1 METPLYSH
9 EVGAKTEQKIMP
21 VTHLTDVVVSRLKEP
36 GTYFDETTPAFAIRV
51 GKNRKTWFVIRGR
64 ERERTNI
71 GQYPTVTLADAR
83 KEAKKL
89 LTEEPVKHSKM
100 TFAAA
105 YEHYK
110 EAIKAKKPRTQR
122 DYKRIIDKHLLPK
135 LGKKKL
141 SDLEYEDFIT
151 ITDKLPPSEK
161 SHTLAVARTFLRWC
175 VRPPRRYIAHSPLE
189 GVVVVA
195 GKGRKRTLKPNEL
208 KIVWDAAT
216 AVGYPYGTIL
226 HLLILTGQRKTEIAN
241 LRRTW
246 IDTKA
251 RTITLPDW
259 VCKNNREHTFPYGD
273 MVAAELEAIPR
284 LNSTDLLFPSA
295 VSDERPI
302 SGWSK
307 YKKRLGDS
315 LPPWVVHDLRRTF
328 GTTLAEMEVEPHIV
342 ERLLNHSMG
351 AIGNQA
357 DSIVSAVAEVY
368 ILAKYMPK
376 MRAAIE
382 EKWEPFLQD
391 LTRAA

>member
-1 METPLYSH
+1 
-9 EVGAKTEQKIMP
+9 MP
-21 VTHLTDVVVSRLKEP
+21 VTHLTDIVVARIKTP
-36 GTYFDETTPAFAIRV
+36 GSYFDETTPAFGIRV
-51 GKNRKTWFVIRGR
+51 GKNRKTWIVMRGVQR
-64 ERERTNI
+64 QRVRV
-71 GQYPTVTLADAR
+71 GHYPAMSLADAR

-89 LTEEPVKHSKM
+89 LTEEPTKHSHK
-100 TFAAA
+100 TFNEA
-105 YEHYK
+105 YEEYK
-110 EAIKAKKPRTQR
+110 EALKAKKPRTQR
-122 DYKRIIDKHLLPK
+122 DYKRVIDKYLSPK

-141 SDLEYEDFIT
+141 SDLEYEDFT
-151 ITDKLPPSEK
+151 AITDPLAPSEK

-175 VRPPRRYIAHSPLE
+175 VKPPRRYIAHSPLE
-189 GVVVVA
+189 GVLIVP
-195 GKGRKRTLKPNEL
+195 GKARKRILKPAEL
-208 KIVWDAAT
+208 KKVWDAAT
-216 AVGYPYGTIL
+216 LVGYPYGTIV

-246 IDTKA
+246 IDPKR
-251 RTITLPDW
+251 RTITLPEW
-259 VCKNNREHTFPYGD
+259 VCKNSREHTFPYGD
-273 MVAAELEAIPR
+273 MVAAELEKVPR

-315 LPPWVVHDLRRTF
+315 VPAWRLHDLRRTF
-328 GTTLAEMEVEPHIV
+328 GTSLAEMEVLPHIV

-368 ILAKYMPK
+368 NLATYLPK
-376 MRAAIE
+376 MRDAIE
-382 EKWEPFLQD
+382 NKWEPFLQT

>member
-1 METPLYSH
+1 
-9 EVGAKTEQKIMP
+9 MP
-21 VTHLTDVVVSRLKEP
+21 KTHLTDVVVSRLNAP
-36 GTYFDETTPAFAIRV
+36 GTYYDSTTPAFAIRV

-71 GQYPTVTLADAR
+71 GQYPAVSLADAR

-89 LTEEPVKHSKM
+89 LTEQPAKHSKM
-100 TFAAA
+100 TFDAA
-105 YEHYK
+105 YEQYK
-110 EAIKAKKPRTQR
+110 VAIEAKKPRTQR
-122 DYKRIIDKHLLPK
+122 DYKRVIDKYLSPK

-141 SDLEYEDFIT
+141 SDLEYEDFT
-151 ITDKLPPSEK
+151 AITDKLAPSEK
-161 SHTLAVARTFLRWC
+161 SHTLAVARTFMRWC
-175 VRPPRRYIAHSPLE
+175 VQPPRRYIPHSPLE
-189 GVVVVA
+189 GVVIVP
-195 GKGRKRTLKPNEL
+195 GKRRKRILKPEEL
-208 KIVWDAAT
+208 KKVWDAAT
-216 AVGYPYGTIL
+216 AVGYPYGTIV

-246 IDTKA
+246 IDQKA
-251 RTITLPDW
+251 KTITLPEW
-259 VCKNNREHTFPYGD
+259 VCKNSREHRFPYGD
-273 MVAAELEAIPR
+273 MVAAELESVPR

-295 VSDERPI
+295 ASDERPI

-307 YKKRLGDS
+307 YKKRLGDGVPAWR
-315 LPPWVVHDLRRTF
+315 LHDLRRTF

-368 ILAKYMPK
+368 ILAKYMPR
-376 MRAAIE
+376 MRTAIE
-382 EKWEPFLQD
+382 TKWEPFLQT

>member
-1 METPLYSH
+1 
-9 EVGAKTEQKIMP
+9 MP
-21 VTHLTDVVVSRLKEP
+21 KTHLTDVVVSRLNTP
-36 GTYFDETTPAFAIRV
+36 GTYYDSTTPAFAIRV

-71 GQYPTVTLADAR
+71 GQYPAVSLADAR

-89 LTEEPVKHSKM
+89 LTEEPAKHSKM

-110 EAIKAKKPRTQR
+110 EALKAKKPRTQY
-122 DYKRIIDKHLLPK
+122 DYKRIIEKHLLPK

-141 SDLEYEDFIT
+141 SDLEYEDFIA
-151 ITDKLPPSEK
+151 ISDKLPPSEQ
-161 SHTLAVARTFLRWC
+161 SHCLAVARTFLRWC
-175 VRPPRRYIAHSPLE
+175 VRPPRRYIPHSPLE

-195 GKGRKRTLKPNEL
+195 GKGRKRILKADEL
-208 KIVWDAAT
+208 KKVWDAAT
-216 AVGYPYGTIL
+216 AAGYPYGTIL

-246 IDTKA
+246 IDPSA
-251 RTITLPDW
+251 RTITLPEW
-259 VCKNNREHTFPYGD
+259 VCKNSRKHTFPYGD
-273 MVAAELEAIPR
+273 MVAAELESVPR
-284 LNSTDLLFPSA
+284 LNSTDLLFPSS

-307 YKKRLGDS
+307 YKKRLGDGV
-315 LPPWVVHDLRRTF
+315 PAWVVHDLRRTF

-342 ERLLNHSMG
+342 EKLLNHSMG

-382 EKWEPFLQD
+382 TKWEPFLQD

>member
-1 METPLYSH
+1 
-9 EVGAKTEQKIMP
+9 MP
-21 VTHLTDVVVSRLKEP
+21 VTHLTDVVVSRLKTP
-36 GTYFDETTPAFAIRV
+36 ATYYDESTPAFAIRV

-71 GQYPTVTLADAR
+71 GQYPQLSLADAR

-89 LTEEPVKHSKM
+89 LAEAPAKHSKM

-110 EAIKAKKPRTQR
+110 EAIRTKKPRTQR
-122 DYKRIIDKHLLPK
+122 DYKRVLDNYLLPK
-135 LGKKKL
+135 FGKKKL
-141 SDLEYEDFIT
+141 SDIEYEDIT
-151 ITDKLPPSEK
+151 AITDKLAPSEK
-161 SHTLAVARTFLRWC
+161 SHCLAVARTFLRWC
-175 VRPPRRYIAHSPLE
+175 VKPPRRYILHSPLE
-189 GVVVVA
+189 GVLIVP
-195 GKGRKRTLKPNEL
+195 GKARKRILKPNEL
-208 KIVWDAAT
+208 KTVWDAAT
-216 AVGYPYGTIL
+216 VAGYPYGTIV
-226 HLLILTGQRKTEIAN
+226 HLLILTGQRKSEIAN
-241 LRRTW
+241 LRWTW
-246 IDTKA
+246 IDQKH
-251 RTITLPDW
+251 RTITLPEW
-259 VCKNNREHTFPYGD
+259 VCKNSREHVFPYGD

-284 LNSTDLLFPSA
+284 LNSTDLFFPSI

-307 YKKRLGDS
+307 YKQRLRDGVAAWR
-315 LPPWVVHDLRRTF
+315 LHDLRRTF

-376 MRAAIE
+376 MRDVIE
-382 EKWEPFLQD
+382 NKWETFLQD

>member
-1 METPLYSH
+1 
-9 EVGAKTEQKIMP
+9 MP
-21 VTHLTDVVVSRLKEP
+21 VTHLTDIVVSRIKEP
-36 GTYFDETTPAFAIRV
+36 GTYFDETTPAFGLRV
-51 GKNRKTWFVIRGR
+51 GKNRKTWIVMRGV
-64 ERERTNI
+64 ERQRVRI
-71 GQYPTVTLADAR
+71 GHYPAVSLADAR

-89 LTEEPVKHSKM
+89 LTEEPVKHSGM

-105 YEHYK
+105 YEQYK
-110 EAIKAKKPRTQR
+110 EAIKSKKPRTQR
-122 DYKRIIDKHLLPK
+122 DYKRVIDKYLCPK

-141 SDLEYEDFIT
+141 SDLEYEDFT
-151 ITDKLPPSEK
+151 GITDKLAPSEK
-161 SHTLAVARTFLRWC
+161 SHTLAVARTFMRWC
-175 VRPPRRYIAHSPLE
+175 VQPPRRYIPHSPLE
-189 GVVVVA
+189 GVVIVP
-195 GKGRKRTLKPNEL
+195 GKSRKRILKPDEL
-208 KIVWDAAT
+208 KKVWDAAT
-216 AVGYPYGTIL
+216 VEGYPYGTIV

-241 LRRTW
+241 LRRAW
-246 IDTKA
+246 IDPKA
-251 RTITLPDW
+251 RTITLPEW
-259 VCKNNREHTFPYGD
+259 VCKNSREHTFPYGD
-273 MVAAELEAIPR
+273 MVAAELEMVPR

-307 YKKRLGDS
+307 YKKRLGDGVPAWR
-315 LPPWVVHDLRRTF
+315 LHDLRRTF

-376 MRAAIE
+376 MRVAIE
-382 EKWEPFLQD
+382 NKWEPFLQN

>member
-1 METPLYSH
+1 
-9 EVGAKTEQKIMP
+9 MP
-21 VTHLTDVVVSRLKEP
+21 VTHLTDVVVSRLKTP
-36 GTYFDETTPAFAIRV
+36 GTYYDESTPAFAIRV

-71 GQYPTVTLADAR
+71 GKYPQLGLADAR

-89 LTEEPVKHSKM
+89 LTEAPAKHSKM
-100 TFAAA
+100 TFSAA
-105 YEHYK
+105 YDHYK

-122 DYKRIIDKHLLPK
+122 DYKRVLDKYLLPK
-135 LGKKKL
+135 FGKKKL
-141 SDLEYEDFIT
+141 SDIEYEDIT
-151 ITDKLPPSEK
+151 AITDKLATSEK
-161 SHTLAVARTFLRWC
+161 SHCLAVARTFLRWC
-175 VRPPRRYIAHSPLE
+175 VKPPRRYILHSPLE
-189 GVVVVA
+189 GVLIVP
-195 GKGRKRTLKPNEL
+195 GKARKRILKPNEL
-208 KIVWDAAT
+208 KTVWDAAT
-216 AVGYPYGTIL
+216 VAGYPYGTIV
-226 HLLILTGQRKTEIAN
+226 HLLILTGQRKSEIAN
-241 LRRTW
+241 LRQTW
-246 IDTKA
+246 IDQKR
-251 RTITLPDW
+251 RTITLPEW
-259 VCKNNREHTFPYGD
+259 VCKNSREHMFPYGD

-284 LNSTDLLFPSA
+284 LNSTDLLFPSI

-307 YKKRLGDS
+307 YKQRLGDGVAAWR
-315 LPPWVVHDLRRTF
+315 LHDLRRTF

-376 MRAAIE
+376 MRDAIE
-382 EKWEPFLQD
+382 NKWEPFLQD